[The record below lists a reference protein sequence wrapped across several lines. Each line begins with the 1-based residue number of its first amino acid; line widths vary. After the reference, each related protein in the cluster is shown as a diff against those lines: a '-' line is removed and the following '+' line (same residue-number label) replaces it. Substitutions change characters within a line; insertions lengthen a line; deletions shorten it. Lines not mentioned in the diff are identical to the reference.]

1 MKGLKGGRKLGQKT
15 HPIGFR
21 LGYNK
26 DWLSKWFGKGK
37 EYIRSLH
44 EDLQIRKIIN
54 ERYSHASISQIVIE
68 RVETILRVLI
78 YCIRPGT
85 LIGRG
90 GKEREKIKEMVNKI
104 AKDKEV
110 YIDIMEVQK
119 PELEAKLVAEN
130 IAMQLEKRVAYRRAM
145 RRAVDMVLKAGAK
158 GVKIMCSGRLAGAE
172 IARSEWYLFGRLP
185 LQTLKAD
192 IDYAFLE
199 AFTTYGQIGIKVWIY
214 RGDLPKQKLIQQSPA
229 EVK

>member
-1 MKGLKGGRKLGQKT
+1 VGQKT

-26 DWLSKWFGKGK
+26 DWLSKWFGKEKK
-37 EYIRSLH
+37 EYIQSLH
-44 EDLQIRKIIN
+44 EDLQIRKLIN
-54 ERYSHASISQIVIE
+54 EKYAHASISNITIE
-68 RVETILRVLI
+68 RIENILRVVI
-78 YCIRPGT
+78 YCVRPGT

-90 GKEREKIKEMVNKI
+90 GKERDKIKELVGKI
-104 AKDKEV
+104 AKDKEI

-130 IAMQLEKRVAYRRAM
+130 IALQLEKRVAYRRAM

-158 GVKIMCSGRLAGAE
+158 GVKIMCSGRLGGAE

-214 RGDLPKQKLIQQSPA
+214 RGDLPKLKSKQMGST

>member
-1 MKGLKGGRKLGQKT
+1 MKRSKGGRKLGQKT

-37 EYIRSLH
+37 KYIRSLH
-44 EDLQIRKIIN
+44 EDLQIRKVIN
-54 ERYSHASISQIVIE
+54 ERYSHASISHIVIE
-68 RVETILRVLI
+68 RIETILRVLI
-78 YCIRPGT
+78 YCVRPGT

-90 GKEREKIKEMVNKI
+90 GKEREKIKEMVSKV
-104 AKDKEV
+104 AKDEEV

-145 RRAVDMVLKAGAK
+145 RRAVNMVLKEGAK
-158 GVKIMCSGRLAGAE
+158 GVKIMCSGRLGGAE

-192 IDYAFLE
+192 IDYSFLE

-214 RGDLPKQKLIQQSPA
+214 RGDLPKQKSIQQSPA

>member
-1 MKGLKGGRKLGQKT
+1 
-15 HPIGFR
+15 
-21 LGYNK
+21 
-26 DWLSKWFGKGK
+26 
-37 EYIRSLH
+37 
-44 EDLQIRKIIN
+44 
-54 ERYSHASISQIVIE
+54 V
-68 RVETILRVLI
+68 I
-78 YCIRPGT
+78 YCVRPGT

-90 GKEREKIKEMVNKI
+90 GKERDKIKELVGKI
-104 AKDKEV
+104 AKDKEI

-130 IAMQLEKRVAYRRAM
+130 IALQLEKRVAYRRAM

-158 GVKIMCSGRLAGAE
+158 GVKIMCSGRLGGAE

-214 RGDLPKQKLIQQSPA
+214 RGDLPKLKSKQMGST

>member
-1 MKGLKGGRKLGQKT
+1 MGQKT

-21 LGYNK
+21 LGFNRE
-26 DWLSKWFGKGK
+26 WLSKWFGKGK
-37 EYIRSLH
+37 DYIQSLH
-44 EDLQIRKIIN
+44 EDIQIRKAIS
-54 ERYSHASISQIVIE
+54 ERYAHASISQILIE
-68 RVETILRVLI
+68 RIESILRVII
-78 YCIRPGT
+78 YCVRPGT

-90 GKEREKIKEMVNKI
+90 GKEREKIKELVQNI
-104 AKDKEV
+104 AKNKEI

-119 PELEAKLVAEN
+119 PEFEAKLVAEN
-130 IAMQLEKRVAYRRAM
+130 IALQLEKRVAYRRAM

-158 GVKIMCSGRLAGAE
+158 GVKIMCSGRLGGVE

-214 RGDLPKQKLIQQSPA
+214 RGDLPKQKSVLHKQA

>member
-1 MKGLKGGRKLGQKT
+1 MGQKT

-26 DWLSKWFGKGK
+26 DWLSKWFGKEKK
-37 EYIRSLH
+37 EYIQSLH
-44 EDLQIRKIIN
+44 EDLQIRKLIN
-54 ERYSHASISQIVIE
+54 EKYAHASISNITIE
-68 RVETILRVLI
+68 RIENILRVVI
-78 YCIRPGT
+78 YCVRPGT

-90 GKEREKIKEMVNKI
+90 GKERDKIKELVGKI
-104 AKDKEV
+104 AKDKEI

-130 IAMQLEKRVAYRRAM
+130 IALQLEKRVAYRRAM

-158 GVKIMCSGRLAGAE
+158 GVKIMCSGRLGGAE

-214 RGDLPKQKLIQQSPA
+214 RGDLPKLKSKQMGST